1 MKDSTLDAYRAV
13 ALAKAG
19 LGVER
24 WGVDVLF
31 RQAINGRF
39 NFRDAADEFCRAL
52 ELARGADLW
61 RFDAH
66 WRHVIARGAPV

>member
-24 WGVDVLF
+24 L
-31 RQAINGRF
+31 GRRRF
-39 NFRDAADEFCRAL
+39 VSASDKRAL
-52 ELARGADLW
+52 
-61 RFDAH
+61 
-66 WRHVIARGAPV
+66 